1 MSEIRVNN
9 ITNRDGSTGTTVA
22 GIPVVDS
29 NSHFVVPTG
38 RTGQRYVDG
47 GENIVRD
54 GLVLHLDAKYSYPSK
69 TGITATTDSLDP
81 DVYTWYDMSG
91 NESHGQL
98 DRSPKYDTTGGGSL
112 FLNNTPQGSSS
123 TGDADHINIQHQQ
136 ALPESSES
144 PFTLE
149 AWAKR
154 TGSNGWQTIV
164 SLGPSATQIAFGSD
178 NKIRMGRNG
187 GGGAHNTVTNFTTS
201 VNTWYH
207 VVMTYDGNWTV
218 GGDKVYIYQYINGV
232 SYEDPGPPT
241 NRNANA
247 DMGRNG
253 SNNGPRFAIGGYAIN
268 NYPFVGELM
277 QGYVSQVRIYNRPLT
292 AAEVLQNYNATKS
305 RYGY

>member
-9 ITNRDGSTGTTVA
+9 ITNREGSAGPSVA

-29 NSHFVVPTG
+29 TSHFVVPTG
-38 RTGQRYVDG
+38 RTGQRYADG

-54 GLVLHLDAKYSYPSK
+54 GLVLYLDAKYSYPSK
-69 TGITATTDSLDP
+69 TGITSTTDSLDT

-98 DRSPKYDTTGGGSL
+98 DRSPKYDTTDGGSL

-136 ALPESSES
+136 VLPESSES

-149 AWAKR
+149 AWTKV
-154 TGSNGWQTIV
+154 TGVSGWQTII
-164 SLGPSATQIAFGSD
+164 SLGPSGTQMAFQNAT
-178 NKIRMGRNG
+178 IRMGRNG
-187 GGGAHNTVTNFTTS
+187 GGGVHNTVTNFTAS
-201 VNTWYH
+201 ANTWYH
-207 VVMTYDGNWTV
+207 VVMTYDGNWSV
-218 GGDKVYIYQYINGV
+218 GADKVYVYQYINGV

-241 NRNANA
+241 SRNSNA

-253 SNNGPRFAIGGYAIN
+253 SNNGPRFAIGGHAIN
-268 NYPFVGELM
+268 TYPQIGELM

>member
-29 NSHFVVPTG
+29 TSHFVVPTG

-69 TGITATTDSLDP
+69 TGITSTTDSLDP

-91 NESHGQL
+91 NESHGEL
-98 DRSPKYDTTGGGSL
+98 IRNTKYNATGGESL

-123 TGDADHINIQHQQ
+123 TGVDADYINIQHQQ

-144 PFTLE
+144 PLTLE
-149 AWAKR
+149 AWVKV
-154 TGSNGWQTIV
+154 TGVSGWQTII
-164 SLGPSATQIAFGSD
+164 SLGPSGTQMAFQGAT
-178 NKIRMGRNG
+178 IRMGRNG
-187 GGGAHNTVTNFTTS
+187 GGGGHNTVTNFTAS
-201 VNTWYH
+201 ANTWYH

-253 SNNGPRFAIGGYAIN
+253 SNNGPRFAIGGHAIN
-268 NYPFVGELM
+268 TPDIGELM